1 MIYLSIP
8 YTGTEKLS
16 YAVVSG
22 YKTYIV
28 APEGWENF
36 TGICRELEKLAV
48 KAFWSRLSTGCF
60 TLRE

>member
-1 MIYLSIP
+1 MIYLSVP
-8 YTGTEKLS
+8 

-22 YKTYIV
+22 YKMYIV

-48 KAFWSRLSTGCF
+48 KAFWSRLSTGYF